1 MRYDV
6 CMCKNTVIVL
16 VCLVACVFFVVP
28 VQAKRYASTDL
39 CGLTIEPRDPN
50 GPVTG
55 RDWDFKRHKVPKGS
69 TELGKP
75 VIPQAWP
82 ACVKC
87 LYDVPA
93 TFPATVS
100 GQEALEALVIANI
113 DKTLAIEQPTPK
125 PGEENAPPNTD
136 TGLPPAP
143 KSGVY
148 YTQFGCFDLGGEGSE
163 YENPNVSAN
172 VIKRLL
178 TMIQSV
184 TGAIGFAYFVYG
196 AFLVLTSQ
204 GNVDRVKAGK
214 DALKNAIIGTIFTIL
229 SVFIVQFIAGT
240 LLAIPG
246 IQ

>member
-6 CMCKNTVIVL
+6 CMFKK
-16 VCLVACVFFVVP
+16 LVAPFICLAIGILLVAP
-28 VQAKRYASTDL
+28 VHAKRYASTDL
-39 CGLTIEPRDPN
+39 CGLTIEPHDPN

-55 RDWDFKRHKVPKGS
+55 RDWDFKRHKVAKGS

-87 LYDVPA
+87 LYDVPK

-100 GQEALEALVIANI
+100 SEEALEALVIANI
-113 DKTLAIEQPTPK
+113 DKTLAIEQPEPK
-125 PGEENAPPNTD
+125 PGEENAPVNTD

-143 KSGVY
+143 KTGVY

-178 TMIQSV
+178 TMIQGV

-204 GNVDRVKAGK
+204 GSVDKVKAGK
-214 DALKNAIIGTIFTIL
+214 DAIKHAILGTIFTIL

>member
-1 MRYDV
+1 MQ
-6 CMCKNTVIVL
+6 MEMPT
-16 VCLVACVFFVVP
+16 AH
-28 VQAKRYASTDL
+28 AKRYASTDL
-39 CGLTIEPRDPN
+39 CGLTIEPHDPN

-55 RDWDFKRHKVPKGS
+55 RDWDFKRHKVAKGS

-87 LYDVPA
+87 LYDVPK

-100 GQEALEALVIANI
+100 GVEALEALVIANI
-113 DKTLAIEQPTPK
+113 DKTLAIEQPEPK
-125 PGEENAPPNTD
+125 PGEENAPVNTD

-143 KSGVY
+143 KTGVY

-163 YENPNVSAN
+163 YENSNVSAN
-172 VIKRLL
+172 VIGRLL
-178 TMIQSV
+178 TMIQGV

-204 GNVDRVKAGK
+204 GSVDRVKAGK
-214 DALKNAIIGTIFTIL
+214 DAIKNAILGTVFTIL